1 MSRKASE
8 IVAQV
13 AKMTSSVAQVP
24 NSTVMQPRRED
35 VELAETPRRKSAK
48 PRFTVI
54 MSREQHRFIMQFALD
69 LDSDASTITR
79 NLFTILQNDATLA
92 HRLRQELDEG
102 GRAW

>member
-1 MSRKASE
+1 
-8 IVAQV
+8 
-13 AKMTSSVAQVP
+13 
-24 NSTVMQPRRED
+24 
-35 VELAETPRRKSAK
+35 
-48 PRFTVI
+48 